1 MKTKT
6 RGRTAPASYL
16 DLVRAFPLKSVRD
29 DVEHAAAQAVLDEL
43 LRRELDAGEQDYLDA
58 LSDLIERYEREAHP
72 MPDAEEGAVLE
83 VLMEGRKL
91 SQSQLAREAGIP
103 QSTISAVLAGTRT
116 LTRDNILKLARY
128 FGVNPGVFLP
138 AGRARQT

>member
-6 RGRTAPASYL
+6 RGHPVPASYL
-16 DLVRAFPLKSVRD
+16 DLVRAFPLKSIRD
-29 DVEHAAAQAVLDEL
+29 DAEHAAAQAVLDEL

-83 VLMEGRKL
+83 VLMEG
-91 SQSQLAREAGIP
+91 IP
-103 QSTISAVLAGTRT
+103 QSTISTVLAGNRT
-116 LTRDNILKLARY
+116 LTRDNILKLARF